1 MPAPIPLEP
10 PVTRAT
16 LPVNDLACI
25 VAINNLRFNKKS
37 EFWIILSIIR
47 FKINLTNFINT
58 VGGKLK
64 CPLFVASEMSGFKVV
79 PSPIG
84 LGLILEMGLQG
95 KGALHSSSSPCPARR
110 CRSFGRQGCSAAVI
124 ATQAMGSVGET

>member
-1 MPAPIPLEP
+1 MPAPIHLEP

-16 LPVNDLACI
+16 LPVNDLDYN

-79 PSPIG
+79 PSP
-84 LGLILEMGLQG
+84 MGLQG